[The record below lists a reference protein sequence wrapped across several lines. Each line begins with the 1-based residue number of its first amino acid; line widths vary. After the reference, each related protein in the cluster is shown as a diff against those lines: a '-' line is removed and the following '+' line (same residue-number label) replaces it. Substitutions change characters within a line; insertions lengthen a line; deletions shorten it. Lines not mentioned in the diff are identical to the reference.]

1 MTLQCLIIMNQKRRK
16 WMIFYHA
23 REKTKKLDMVDYGL
37 QIPIYLLAGWIIF
50 FWPAARGRRERKIG
64 KYILY
69 LLFVAFA
76 MILNIIIRVDNF
88 WLFIIAGGKISILN
102 LYEVCQMLLE
112 TEDERDAERVRRLKL
127 WFKSMGYYILLTICL
142 MA

>member
-1 MTLQCLIIMNQKRRK
+1 
-16 WMIFYHA
+16 
-23 REKTKKLDMVDYGL
+23 
-37 QIPIYLLAGWIIF
+37 
-50 FWPAARGRRERKIG
+50 
-64 KYILY
+64 
-69 LLFVAFA
+69 

-112 TEDERDAERVRRLKL
+112 TEDERDAEQVRRWKL

-142 MA
+142 IT